1 MKTIV
6 VPIDSNKEG
15 DLVASKAIQ
24 IASIFEAKVHLVHV
38 TKADNKE
45 SSVEDENGVDFI
57 NGENLSSFEK
67 EMATLNLFKS
77 KFSEAGILTET
88 HLLKGTPHKQ
98 ILQLTE
104 KVDADLIVLG
114 LINHSAL
121 YKVFVGSVSNEVIK
135 GTKTSVLLVPPK
147 K

>member
-1 MKTIV
+1 MKTIL

-15 DLVASKAIQ
+15 DLVANKAIE
-24 IASIFEAKVHLVHV
+24 IASVFEAKVHLVHV
-38 TKADNKE
+38 TTAKSKE
-45 SSVEDENGVDFI
+45 ISDE
-57 NGENLSSFEK
+57 ENTIEYITGTSLTDFEK
-67 EMATLNLFKS
+67 EMTTLNLFKS
-77 KFSEAGILTET
+77 RFSEAGILTEA

-98 ILQLTE
+98 ILKLADS
-104 KVDADLIVLG
+104 VNADLIILG

>member
-1 MKTIV
+1 MKTLL

-15 DLVASKAIQ
+15 DLVASKAIE
-24 IASIFEAKVHLVHV
+24 IASAFEAKVHLVHV
-38 TKADNKE
+38 TSVSNKD
-45 SSVEDENGVDFI
+45 VFDEGIEYIPQEAMNDYD
-57 NGENLSSFEK
+57 K
-67 EMATLNLFKS
+67 EMTTLNEFKAR
-77 KFSEAGILTET
+77 FSEAGILSEA
-88 HLLKGTPHKQ
+88 HLLQGEPHKQ
-98 ILQLTE
+98 ILKLA
-104 KVDADLIVLG
+104 DSINADLIVLG

>member
-1 MKTIV
+1 MKTLL

-15 DLVASKAIQ
+15 DLVANKAIE
-24 IASIFEAKVHLVHV
+24 IASAFEAKVHLVHV
-38 TKADNKE
+38 TSISNKE
-45 SSVEDENGVDFI
+45 IVDTDQGVEYISQETLNDY
-57 NGENLSSFEK
+57 EK
-67 EMATLNLFKS
+67 EMATLNSFKAR
-77 KFSEAGILTET
+77 FLDAGILSEA
-88 HLLKGTPHKQ
+88 HLLQGEPHKQ
-98 ILQLTE
+98 ILKLA
-104 KVDADLIVLG
+104 DSINADLIVLG